1 MNMPFP
7 SREQVESIRKNYPS
21 GTRIILNSMNDPYT
35 PVESGTRGTVRYVD
49 DAGQIGV
56 AWDNGRSLS
65 LIPGVDS
72 FRKLTQQEICPGAGH
87 ENGGDETVSIQQI
100 PRNCSAGWEIRRA

>member
-7 SREQVESIRKNYPS
+7 SRGQVEFTRSCYPP
-21 GTRIILNSMNDPYT
+21 GTRIVLSGMNDPYA
-35 PVESGTRGTVRYVD
+35 PVEPGVRGTVRYVD

-72 FRKLTQQEICPGAGH
+72 FRKLNQQEIAQEQGTRM
-87 ENGGDETVSIQQI
+87 EEMKL
-100 PRNCSAGWEIRRA
+100 

>member
-1 MNMPFP
+1 MPFP
-7 SREQVESIRKNYPS
+7 SRSQVDFTRSSYPP
-21 GTRIILNSMNDPYT
+21 GTRIILNSMKDPYA
-35 PVESGTRGTVRYVD
+35 PVESETRGTVRYVD

-72 FRKLTQQEICPGAGH
+72 FRKLNQQEIAQEQGMKM
-87 ENGGDETVSIQQI
+87 EEMML
-100 PRNCSAGWEIRRA
+100 